1 MVGQGRGEGSESGRV
16 DRDIGYLC
24 RCSMRSLLTVS
35 FYIARVNRC
44 IHQCSALAHSLARA
58 SAGLRT
64 QSITPAQLPF
74 PTPTSA
80 SGLQALAPADD
91 AELRTAQLD
100 ASVSSKANLHVSV
113 MQVEKVL
120 NASVL
125 DYLYNS
131 ALAFVPSTICSP
143 STTASYRRMLPHLLC
158 SGSFTACSESSRKG
172 RSK

>member
-1 MVGQGRGEGSESGRV
+1 
-16 DRDIGYLC
+16 
-24 RCSMRSLLTVS
+24 MRSLLTVS

-64 QSITPAQLPF
+64 QSISPAQLPF

-100 ASVSSKANLHVSV
+100 ASVSSKANLHRAGVCPLNNLFSFDYSKLQTNV
-113 MQVEKVL
+113 TAPALLGQLYGLLRVLEKG
-120 NASVL
+120 
-125 DYLYNS
+125 
-131 ALAFVPSTICSP
+131 T
-143 STTASYRRMLPHLLC
+143 
-158 SGSFTACSESSRKG
+158 K
-172 RSK
+172 